1 MMQVGWRVGRLDGGY
16 RAYRRA
22 VIEDL
27 AALPQRLQWRV
38 VCGMTGTGKSRLLR
52 ELARAG
58 CQVLDLEALALH
70 RGSVLGNVPGE
81 RQPSQKMFE
90 SLVWSELQQFSP
102 RRPIFVEAESKKIGG
117 LRVPEALIAAMWA
130 SPCLV
135 LEAPIATRIAL
146 LKQEYAHFLNEPALL
161 ATQLDCLTGVHGRV
175 TVERWQTAARAR
187 RWDELVGELLVQH
200 YDPAYTRST
209 LKHYPQLADA
219 PRLVLDDASDGA
231 FARLAAACREAV
243 QPA

>member
-1 MMQVGWRVGRLDGGY
+1 
-16 RAYRRA
+16 
-22 VIEDL
+22 
-27 AALPQRLQWRV
+27 
-38 VCGMTGTGKSRLLR
+38 MTGTGKSRLLR

-90 SLVWSELQQFSP
+90 SLVWNELRQFSP
-102 RRPIFVEAESKKIGG
+102 RRPIFVEAESRKIGA

-135 LEAPIATRIAL
+135 LEAPIPVRIAL
-146 LKQEYAHFLNEPALL
+146 LKQEYAHFLNEPELL
-161 ATQLDCLTGVHGRV
+161 AAQLDCLAGVHGRE
-175 TVERWQTAARAR
+175 TVARWQIAARAR
-187 RWDELVGELLVQH
+187 RWDDLVGELLVQH

-219 PRLVLDDASDGA
+219 PRLALEDQSDAG
-231 FARLAAACREAV
+231 FVTLADACRAV
-243 QPA
+243 LQLA